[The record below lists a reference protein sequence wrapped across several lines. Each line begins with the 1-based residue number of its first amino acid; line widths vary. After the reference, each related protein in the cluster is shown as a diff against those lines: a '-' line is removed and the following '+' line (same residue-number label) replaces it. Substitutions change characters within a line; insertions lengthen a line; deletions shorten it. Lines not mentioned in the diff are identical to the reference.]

1 MAVVRNICSERTNY
15 GNEIR
20 GASRAKQLNC
30 LCISQ
35 QVFDCTGRN
44 GWYQGNDPNCRL
56 AFYCNAGLTYQ
67 HSCPVELR
75 WNPLSVSCES
85 PDRVPCGSDSHG
97 SPDNAQ
103 QPMVPVTNRPYI
115 PRPGGGNYGVP
126 TLNTYAP
133 NFPQTSRPLRPGLGV
148 ASTYPSIPL
157 TTSPTGY
164 GDFGSTQGDI
174 STNPGLGIVTIQYI
188 AKSGLA
194 IYCGKSSSFLLMFG
208 AFFCLVGLQ
217 L

>member
-1 MAVVRNICSERTNY
+1 MAVVRNICSERKNY

-20 GASRAKQLNC
+20 GVSRAKQLNC
-30 LCISQ
+30 SCISQ

-44 GWYQGNDPNCRL
+44 GWCQGNDPNCRL

-75 WNPLSVSCES
+75 WNPISASCES
-85 PDRVPCGSDSHG
+85 RDRVPCGSPSYG
-97 SPDNAQ
+97 SLENTY
-103 QPMVPVTNRPYI
+103 QPIVPVTNRPFI
-115 PRPGGGNYGVP
+115 PPPAGDLYVMP
-126 TLNTYAP
+126 TPNTYAY
-133 NFPQTSRPLRPGLGV
+133 T
-148 ASTYPSIPL
+148 TYPSIPL
-157 TTSPTGY
+157 TNSPPGY
-164 GDFGSTQGDI
+164 DYFRVTQPPI
-174 STNPGLGIVTIQYI
+174 TTYPGLGIVTIQHI

-194 IYCGKSSSFLLMFG
+194 VYCGEVLVYLLLFG